1 MDEQQLDQESWT
13 ILTQRILQLEQAGL
27 VKRTFRRLDPQRQIA
42 IVDAILYEAGE
53 KGIKTIG
60 ISDVAARAGVAV
72 GSMYQYFPN
81 RQGMI
86 DFAIDL
92 AVHYLIDAVELYRQY
107 LDAYSLYDGLLTF
120 VNAGVE
126 MSRTQQGMLRFYVRA
141 AYQGDPELSERVVK
155 PVADSFYSLVRELIE
170 KARTR
175 GEIRADVDVEA
186 TTRLINTLLIISGDC
201 QLFPYLNTYMNLL
214 SPQVESQRMNQAMVA
229 LLQEGIGPHS
239 AVE

>member
-1 MDEQQLDQESWT
+1 MDEQQLDQESWG

-27 VKRTFRRLDPQRQIA
+27 VKRTFRRLDPQRQVA

-92 AVHYLIDAVELYRQY
+92 SVHYLIDAVELYRQY
-107 LDAYSLYDGLLTF
+107 LDAFSLYDGLLAF

-126 MSRTQQGMLRFYVRA
+126 MSRTQQGMLRFYGRA

-155 PVADSFYSLVRELIE
+155 PVADCFYRLVRELIE
-170 KARTR
+170 KARAR
-175 GEIRADVDVEA
+175 GEIRADVDMEA

-201 QLFPYLNTYMNLL
+201 QLFPHLNTYMNLL
-214 SPQVESQRMNQAMVA
+214 SPEVGPDRINLAMVS
-229 LLQEGIGPHS
+229 LLQAGIGAHS
-239 AVE
+239 TTE

>member
-1 MDEQQLDQESWT
+1 MDEQQLDQESWA

-60 ISDVAARAGVAV
+60 ISEVAARAGVAV

-92 AVHYLIDAVELYRQY
+92 SVHYLIDAVELYRQY
-107 LDAYSLYDGLLTF
+107 LDSYSLYDGLLAF

-126 MSRTQQGMLRFYVRA
+126 MSRTQQGMLRFYGRA

-155 PVADSFYSLVRELIE
+155 PVADCFYSLVRDLLE
-170 KARTR
+170 KARAR
-175 GEIRADVDVEA
+175 GEIRADVDIEA
-186 TTRLINTLLIISGDC
+186 ITRLINTLLIISGDC

-214 SPQVESQRMNQAMVA
+214 SPEISPDRINLAMVSM
-229 LLQEGIGPHS
+229 LQAGIGAHS
-239 AVE
+239 TTE

>member
-1 MDEQQLDQESWT
+1 MDEQQLDQESWA

-92 AVHYLIDAVELYRQY
+92 SVHYLIDAVELYRQY
-107 LDAYSLYDGLLTF
+107 LDTISLYDGLLAF

-126 MSRTQQGMLRFYVRA
+126 MSRTQQGMLRFYGRA
-141 AYQGDPELSERVVK
+141 AYQGDPELSERVIK
-155 PVADSFYSLVRELIE
+155 PVADCFYSLVRELIE
-170 KARTR
+170 KARAR
-175 GEIRADVDVEA
+175 GEIRADVDMEA
-186 TTRLINTLLIISGDC
+186 TTRLINTLLIIRGDC

-214 SPQVESQRMNQAMVA
+214 SGEVTPERSMGSMIVLISS
-229 LLQEGIGPHS
+229 GIGK
-239 AVE
+239 

>member
-1 MDEQQLDQESWT
+1 MDEQQLDQESWA
-13 ILTQRILQLEQAGL
+13 ILAQRILQLEQAGL

-42 IVDAILYEAGE
+42 IVNAILYEAGE
-53 KGIKTIG
+53 KGIKAIG
-60 ISDVAARAGVAV
+60 ISEVAARAGVAV

-92 AVHYLIDAVELYRQY
+92 SVHYLIDAVELYRQY

-126 MSRTQQGMLRFYVRA
+126 MSRTQQGMLRFYGRA

-155 PVADSFYSLVRELIE
+155 PVADCFYNLVRELLE
-170 KARTR
+170 KAKVR
-175 GEIRADVDVEA
+175 GEIRADVDIEA

-214 SPQVESQRMNQAMVA
+214 SPQVEPQRMNQALIA
-229 LLQEGIGPHS
+229 LLQGGIGPRS
-239 AVE
+239 TVE

>member
-1 MDEQQLDQESWT
+1 MDEQQLDQESWA

-60 ISDVAARAGVAV
+60 ISEVAERAGVAV

-92 AVHYLIDAVELYRQY
+92 SVHYLIDAVELYRQY
-107 LDAYSLYDGLLTF
+107 LDASSLYDGLLTF

-126 MSRTQQGMLRFYVRA
+126 MSRTQQGMLRFYGRA

-155 PVADSFYSLVRELIE
+155 PVADCFYSLVRDLLE
-170 KARTR
+170 KARGR
-175 GEIRADVDVEA
+175 GEIRAYVDIEA

-214 SPQVESQRMNQAMVA
+214 SPQVGPQRMNQALIA
-229 LLQEGIGPHS
+229 LLQGGIGPRS
-239 AVE
+239 TVE

>member
-1 MDEQQLDQESWT
+1 MDEQQLDQETWA
-13 ILTQRILQLEQAGL
+13 ILTRRILQLEQAGL

-42 IVDAILYEAGE
+42 IVNAILYEAGE

-60 ISDVAARAGVAV
+60 ISEVAARAGVAV

-92 AVHYLIDAVELYRQY
+92 SVHYLIDAVELYRQY
-107 LDAYSLYDGLLTF
+107 LDAFSLYDGLLAF

-126 MSRTQQGMLRFYVRA
+126 MSRTQQGMLRFYGRA

-155 PVADSFYSLVRELIE
+155 PVADCFYSLVRDLLE
-170 KARTR
+170 KARAR
-175 GEIRADVDVEA
+175 GEIRADVDIEA

-214 SPQVESQRMNQAMVA
+214 SPEVGLDRINLAMVS
-229 LLQEGIGPHS
+229 LLQAGISAHS
-239 AVE
+239 TAE